1 MQLVWQ
7 IEETCLN
14 AFPSLKTVLHG
25 DWLLRFAGGVSR
37 RANSAN
43 PRSAEANATP
53 SLIAEIEALY
63 RAQGQPA
70 IFRVPSIA
78 DAGIDQMLT
87 ARGYSIEGE
96 TCVLHA
102 PVTQEAAAS
111 DTAVWLL
118 AAPTS
123 RWLTAMS
130 ALQVHTPVHAATYQQ
145 IVDAIAVPVRFAS
158 LVVDGEPAALA
169 YGALHAGLLCYESV
183 ITAPDHRRQGLARRV
198 IAALA
203 AWAREAGADGVCLQ
217 VEATNASARALYT
230 GFGMEESFRYHYRR
244 EPPHA

>member
-1 MQLVWQ
+1 MHLVWQ

-14 AFPSLKTVLHG
+14 AFPSLKHVLHG
-25 DWLLRFAGGVSR
+25 EWLVRFAGGVSR

-43 PRSAEANATP
+43 PRSAQANASP

-78 DAGIDQMLT
+78 DLGIDQMLT
-87 ARGYSIEGE
+87 ASGYSTEGE

-102 PVTQEAAAS
+102 PITRAAAAS
-111 DTAVWLL
+111 DTAVQLL

-123 RWLTAMS
+123 GWLIAMS
-130 ALQVHTPVHAATYQQ
+130 TLQARTPAHAAIYER
-145 IVDAIAVPVRFAS
+145 IAESIAVPARFAS

-198 IAALA
+198 VAALA
-203 AWAREAGADGVCLQ
+203 AWAQDAGADGVCLQ
-217 VEATNASARALYT
+217 VEAANTSAKALYT
-230 GFGMEESFRYHYRR
+230 RFGMEELFRYHYRR
-244 EPPHA
+244 QPSRT